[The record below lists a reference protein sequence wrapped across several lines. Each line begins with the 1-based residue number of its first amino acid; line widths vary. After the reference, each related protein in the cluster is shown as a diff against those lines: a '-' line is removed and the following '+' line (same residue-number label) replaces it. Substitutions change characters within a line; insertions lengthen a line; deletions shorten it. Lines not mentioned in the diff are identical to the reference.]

1 MIRQLLKRFE
11 PKANK
16 YLLDKQKTQGLL
28 TKASSKAVENRTG
41 LKGIYHKLQLL
52 FEAIKAWKSG
62 VYPHF
67 PKKSLVMIV
76 AAILYFLAPID
87 LIPDFL
93 LGFGIVD
100 DAAVLAFVVK
110 HLGKDLEQFEKWKE
124 IEDKTIEIH
133 DSFPSKKE

>member
-1 MIRQLLKRFE
+1 MINLLLKRFE
-11 PKANK
+11 PKAK
-16 YLLDKQKTQGLL
+16 TYLSDNQKTQGLL
-28 TKASSKAVENRTG
+28 TRASSKAVKNRTG

-52 FEAIKAWKSG
+52 FEALKSWKSG
-62 VYPHF
+62 AYPHF

-93 LGFGIVD
+93 LGFGIID

-110 HLGKDLEQFEKWKE
+110 RLGKDLEQFEKWKE
-124 IEDKTIEIH
+124 NEKKTIDIQE
-133 DSFPSKKE
+133 SFPKK